1 VTHGGGSHV
10 RFCCLFEDTMCW
22 FKAPTD
28 KYPTKFIRLKD
39 MRYSPRPKLNE
50 NGVADARKFILID
63 VNGEK
68 VLFEAATAAERDKWV
83 NAITFQ
89 FELAKGIAPTTVSPL
104 AAHAAVA
111 PAPAPTHTTTTTAA
125 STLPRRSTA
134 GSAAPTP
141 VSPARVVTVVDSDDD
156 DDDGGDGGGD
166 AASLFP
172 SVPST
177 KPSLPDESSTIDLSL
192 FPDAPVSAGDTLDL
206 SLFPAAPTAAAA
218 APAPSTPTLKS
229 ELFPTPAVG
238 TVPRRTSQPAVVA
251 AATSQPR
258 AATLTAAMFPSV
270 DRAPETAS
278 AAAPREAMFECLFP
292 GCRMSYTEEANLVL
306 HLRKKHPSFARDHG
320 YGEDAP
326 QTPVLPPT
334 KAPITISVAPEPV
347 RSPPPLVAPDPKESL
362 YSAFLLGAD
371 VGGGVADT
379 AGRRSPSPTPSP
391 RPTPSRFGGKT
402 SADAIAA
409 VAAEKARRAAA
420 AAAVAAAVAPSAPS
434 APATEPASHSVASH
448 HAAPVASAPPATMQL
463 ARAVTTSGVIGGD
476 DGDDD
481 IPDAPDIPDTPSFD
495 TSSLDELPRAAF
507 ALPAAPQTLLKPPAA
522 RPHEEDEADRSPR
535 SAFSASALLN
545 ARKQMKA
552 PPATKGVSL
561 EPTPVRAAASTSPRP
576 PARADGEKS
585 PAMLQSLLQLLFKT
599 EEALTDATRAAA
611 VANWMALFDGKW
623 ATLQRLVDDYAG
635 LVRAH
640 ALQPNTAYKKMSAW
654 EKGLFKRVSDSEA
667 AELRKQ
673 KMFFM
678 ETLEL
683 PDIEEHIAKHW
694 VLVEAKKK
702 QAAEAERKAA
712 QGAGMMGVLGQ
723 LKSRGEEQRARE
735 LAEAAAKLP
744 PMEQSI
750 EFEDD

>member
-1 VTHGGGSHV
+1 
-10 RFCCLFEDTMCW
+10 
-22 FKAPTD
+22 
-28 KYPTKFIRLKD
+28 
-39 MRYSPRPKLNE
+39 
-50 NGVADARKFILID
+50 
-63 VNGEK
+63 
-68 VLFEAATAAERDKWV
+68 
-83 NAITFQ
+83 
-89 FELAKGIAPTTVSPL
+89 
-104 AAHAAVA
+104 
-111 PAPAPTHTTTTTAA
+111 
-125 STLPRRSTA
+125 
-134 GSAAPTP
+134 
-141 VSPARVVTVVDSDDD
+141 
-156 DDDGGDGGGD
+156 
-166 AASLFP
+166 LFP
-172 SVPST
+172 SVPSA
-177 KPSLPDESSTIDLSL
+177 KPTLPDESSTIDLSL
-192 FPDAPVSAGDTLDL
+192 FPNAPVSASDTLDL
-206 SLFPAAPTAAAA
+206 SLFPAAPTTAAA
-218 APAPSTPTLKS
+218 APSPGTPTLKS

-238 TVPRRTSQPAVVA
+238 TMPRRTSQPAVVA
-251 AATSQPR
+251 SATGQPR
-258 AATLTAAMFPSV
+258 AATLKAAMFPSV
-270 DRAPETAS
+270 DRAPDTAS
-278 AAAPREAMFECLFP
+278 AAAPRETMFECLFS

-326 QTPVLPPT
+326 QTPVLSAPAPAVAPT
-334 KAPITISVAPEPV
+334 KAPITISVAPVAPEPV

-371 VGGGVADT
+371 VVADT
-379 AGRRSPSPTPSP
+379 AGQRSPSPTPSP
-391 RPTPSRFGGKT
+391 RPAASRFGGKT

-420 AAAVAAAVAPSAPS
+420 AAAAAVAPS
-434 APATEPASHSVASH
+434 APATEPASHSAASH
-448 HAAPVASAPPATMQL
+448 HAVPAAAPPVASAPPATMQL

-495 TSSLDELPRAAF
+495 TPSLDELPRAAF

-522 RPHEEDEADRSPR
+522 RAHEDDEADRSPR

-561 EPTPVRAAASTSPRP
+561 EPTPARAAASTSPRP

-623 ATLQRLVDDYAG
+623 ATLQRLCDDYAG
-635 LVRAH
+635 LVRVH

-683 PDIEEHIAKHW
+683 PEIEEHIAKHW

-735 LAEAAAKLP
+735 LAAAAANLP